1 MTQKK
6 CVNESLN
13 FEREIFLVLIQMFV
27 LRQVLTYAFFFRNF
41 RITKYN
47 ASKLILLYPKFQQ
60 LSFGRSK
67 G

>member
-13 FEREIFLVLIQMFV
+13 FEREIFLVFIHMFV
-27 LRQVLTYAFFFRNF
+27 PRQVLTYIFFRNF